1 MRLNRGPATRVRS
14 LTGNHPAVL
23 PSSPDTATPA
33 GVLGE
38 LGGWLRDGA
47 VIRRMAGLLILV
59 IGLVALL
66 LWLFPSLWIKVGG
79 LEIGRQEP
87 SAPVVVIRSCDE
99 TRWAVLATRPD
110 MPVPPPAVAEP
121 LDGARVMPWGLPS

>member
-1 MRLNRGPATRVRS
+1 MRLNRGTLRS
-14 LTGNHPAVL
+14 RPFTGNHPAA
-23 PSSPDTATPA
+23 PASSPDPATPS

-38 LGGWLRDGA
+38 IGGWLRDGA
-47 VIRRMAGLLILV
+47 VIRRMAGLLILA

-87 SAPVVVIRSCDE
+87 SAPVVVIQSCDE
-99 TRWAVLATRPD
+99 TRWAVLATRTD
-110 MPVPPPAVAEP
+110 VPVQP
-121 LDGARVMPWGLPS
+121 